1 MATVLNGYPEK
12 SCHIAL
18 PVDFISLKI
27 FSALGHLIFFP
38 TATVFPDLRSCWLL
52 CLCRWGEERLV
63 DMAQVAG

>member
-1 MATVLNGYPEK
+1 MTTVLNGYPEK

-38 TATVFPDLRSCWLL
+38 TALSFQICDLAGFYAYAG
-52 CLCRWGEERLV
+52 GERR
-63 DMAQVAG
+63 GWWT